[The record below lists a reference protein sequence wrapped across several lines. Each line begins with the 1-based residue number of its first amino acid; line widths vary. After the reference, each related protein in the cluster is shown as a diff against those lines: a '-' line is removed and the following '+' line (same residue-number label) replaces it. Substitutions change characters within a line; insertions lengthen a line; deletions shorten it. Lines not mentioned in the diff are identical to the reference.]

1 MTAAP
6 RCFPA
11 FSSCR
16 VAFLAVC
23 MVKMEG
29 GDRSALAER
38 SDFIGA
44 LFVVQPAVF
53 GTYRTFTLI
62 AGRLVDKGYS
72 IK

>member
-11 FSSCR
+11 SSCR
-16 VAFLAVC
+16 VVLLAVC
-23 MVKMEG
+23 MVKMER

-44 LFVVQPAVF
+44 LFVVQPGSFWYIQDFHADCRSPCGHMIF
-53 GTYRTFTLI
+53 F
-62 AGRLVDKGYS
+62 
-72 IK
+72 